1 MLTDEGIS
9 LIYINIFLGLSTRIA
24 HAFFLRNLSLDT
36 FAVTKSYTK
45 FLNVKIRFSHILIIW
60 QKDVIIH
67 QLHEKSNYNR
77 LM

>member
-36 FAVTKSYTK
+36 FAVTKCKNSIQPHSYHLAKRCDNPPVTREIK
-45 FLNVKIRFSHILIIW
+45 L
-60 QKDVIIH
+60 
-67 QLHEKSNYNR
+67 
-77 LM
+77 